1 MSDLIK
7 TMLNKA
13 GAVFSISSMCLGM
26 ESTHW
31 IFSHFVRVDKM
42 EQVAGP
48 IWPFN
53 IAILSFSGAALDLHT
68 DTDLGIRIR
77 IFTADTGGYRRIS
90 AGILILFVSVSVCKS
105 G

>member
-1 MSDLIK
+1 
-7 TMLNKA
+7 
-13 GAVFSISSMCLGM
+13 MCLGM

-53 IAILSFSGAALDLHT
+53 IAILSFSGAAL
-68 DTDLGIRIR
+68 GRGRI
-77 IFTADTGGYRRIS
+77 
-90 AGILILFVSVSVCKS
+90 ILKKYFETLSIVNNNNK
-105 G
+105 

>member
-1 MSDLIK
+1 
-7 TMLNKA
+7 
-13 GAVFSISSMCLGM
+13 MCLGM

-53 IAILSFSGAALDLHT
+53 IAILSFSGAALGKGLFLEKYFGT
-68 DTDLGIRIR
+68 LFTVKIRL
-77 IFTADTGGYRRIS
+77 AHGY
-90 AGILILFVSVSVCKS
+90 
-105 G
+105 